1 MFHFWSFFLKKTQ
14 FSILLA
20 IALGV
25 FGFASMMQMPKESTP
40 KIEMPLAV
48 VVTTLPGASAAD
60 IEKLVTNELE
70 EPLNNNL
77 ENIKKISSKSRNSV
91 SNITVE
97 FTAAADV
104 KESITDLKD
113 EIDKAKANLPEDANE
128 PQVIQIDFA
137 KEPVLTFA
145 VASDVP
151 RGVLL
156 DLSEKLEYELEKV
169 SGVSSVNI
177 SGVQKREVH
186 ILVQKEAL
194 TKYGL
199 LLTDISRA
207 ISAQNIALPAGAINI
222 KGTEY
227 PVRFDGD
234 VKKPSDIASLPIA
247 APGGIPLTVGDVATV
262 IDGFTEPT
270 ALSRL
275 SIGGNPS
282 NNSFTVDV
290 FKKPNSQITNVGVAV
305 KERLNALQESGQLL
319 DGIAV
324 SLTFDRAEMLST
336 DLTTLGKSGLTTV
349 LLVMIV
355 LFFAIGGREAIVA
368 GVAIPLSFF
377 TAFIGLKATGN
388 SLNFVSLF
396 ALILSTGIIVDSAI
410 VVVEGINAHMR
421 NGKVNAEGREGAP
434 GYYHEQ
440 SKSHAALLALKEY
453 YSPLTSGT
461 LTTVAV
467 FAPLFTISGVTG
479 EFIAAIPYTIIFV
492 LLASLFIALAII
504 PVLGSILLKRN
515 TGESNLAKKRDIYIN
530 KIQNYY
536 KGFLRDFLS
545 DKRNSNA
552 MVVIIIIFFIASL
565 SLPSLG
571 AVQTIFF
578 PAENSEYVFIE
589 TELSSGAALDNT
601 NIELRKIEEFI
612 YDTDGIRSFSATAG
626 KSSPF
631 SNVFEGV
638 RTDAKLGTILMSI
651 DSDSKRSSKD
661 VVADLQA
668 KLKDINSSEILVGQ
682 MEEGPPV
689 GAPITITF
697 YGSDLDALDT
707 VANDAK
713 KILETIAG
721 TSGVSATTKDNA
733 VEFVLD
739 IDRRKSISS
748 GVTAL
753 SVAQNINTALSGT
766 EATTIKLFGTDIPVT
781 LRLDFSGEQT
791 LASANNTNIDSLRY
805 IPIGSVPTQGQN
817 TAGQASQVLL
827 GSFVGTSLQ
836 QSRTVVRH
844 EDAQRIA
851 RVTSKLKDGANAK
864 LISAEFKQK
873 ASKELTIPEGVIMK
887 IGGENEEVDQSF
899 ADMLMSL
906 LMGMTAMFAIL
917 VIQFNSVRHTFYVL
931 LTVPLSLIGVFIGL
945 LIMDKP
951 LSFPS
956 IMGFIALSGIVVN
969 NGIIM
974 LDVINRKRAGLQT
987 SRQSLD
993 VEQTAKLDF
1002 TTGTGIM
1009 ATSKQGLDVGE
1020 YAEELR
1026 EVIIEAATSRL
1037 RPVLLTAITTVVG
1050 ILPLVF
1056 AAEIW
1061 APLAYSI
1068 IFGLTFA
1075 TVLTLVLLPAIYYNR
1090 YSQKKKNIFIR
1101 MYLYIK
1107 VLIAYIFW

>member
-1 MFHFWSFFLKKTQ
+1 MFNFWSFFLKKTQ
-14 FSILLA
+14 FTILLA

-25 FGFASMMQMPKESTP
+25 FGFASLMQMPKESTP

-77 ENIKKISSKSRNSV
+77 ENIKKISSKSQNSV

-97 FTAAADV
+97 FSAAANIKD
-104 KESITDLKD
+104 SISDLKD
-113 EIDKAKANLPEDANE
+113 EVDKAKNNLPDDAND

-145 VASDVP
+145 VASNVP
-151 RGVLL
+151 RGILL
-156 DLSEKLEYELEKV
+156 DLSKKLENELEQV
-169 SGVSSVNI
+169 RGVSSVTI
-177 SGVQKREVH
+177 GGIQEREVH
-186 ILVQKEAL
+186 VLVKKEAL
-194 TKYGL
+194 KKYGL
-199 LLTDISRA
+199 LLTDIAQA
-207 ISAQNIALPAGAINI
+207 ISAQNIALPAGTLHMR
-222 KGTEY
+222 GTEY

-234 VKKPSDIASLPIA
+234 VKDPSSIASLPIA
-247 APGGIPLTVGDVATV
+247 APGGVPLTVGDVATV

-275 SIGGNPS
+275 SLSGDPS
-282 NNSFTVDV
+282 HNSFTIDV
-290 FKKPNSQITNVGVAV
+290 FKKPNSQITEVGASV
-305 KERLNALQESGQLL
+305 KKRLEELKEPGNLL
-319 DGIAV
+319 DGIVV
-324 SLTFDRAEMLST
+324 SITFDRADMLST

-368 GVAIPLSFF
+368 GIAIPLSFF
-377 TAFIGLKATGN
+377 MAFIGLKATGN

-421 NGKVNAEGREGAP
+421 NDN
-434 GYYHEQ
+434 EQ
-440 SKSHAALLALKEY
+440 SKSKAAWKALKEY
-453 YSPLTSGT
+453 HSPLTAGT

-492 LLASLFIALAII
+492 LLASLFIALAVI
-504 PVLGSILLKRN
+504 PILGSLILKRH
-515 TGESNLAKKRDIYIN
+515 TAESALAKKRDIS
-530 KIQNYY
+530 IQKMSTYY
-536 KGFLRDFLS
+536 KNFLREFLT
-545 DKRNSNA
+545 DKRNSNI
-552 MVVIIIIFFIASL
+552 MISIIIVFFIASL
-565 SLPSLG
+565 SLPAVG

-578 PAENSEYVFIE
+578 PSENSEYVFVE
-589 TELSSGAALDNT
+589 TELSSGAALENT
-601 NIELRKIEEFI
+601 DMELRKIEEFI
-612 YDTDGIRSFSATAG
+612 YTTPGIRSFSVVVG

-638 RTDAKLGTILMSI
+638 RNDAKLGTILMSI
-651 DSDSKRSSKD
+651 DKKSKRSSKD
-661 VVADLQA
+661 VVIDLQE
-668 KLKDINSSEILVGQ
+668 KLKSITSSEILVGQ

-697 YGSDLDALDT
+697 AGADLDALDT
-707 VANDAK
+707 IANQAK
-713 KILETIAG
+713 SILENVPG
-721 TSGVSATTKDNA
+721 TSGVSATTKDNS
-733 VEFVLD
+733 VEFVLTM
-739 IDRRKSISS
+739 DRQKSIGS

-753 SVAQNINTALSGT
+753 NVAQNINTALSGT
-766 EATTIKLFGTDIPVT
+766 EATNIKLFGTDIPVT
-781 LRLDFSGEQT
+781 LRLDFSGEES
-791 LASANNTNIDSLRY
+791 LSGANNATIDSLRY
-805 IPIGSVPTQGQN
+805 MPIGKVPTQSQN
-817 TAGQASQVLL
+817 IGEKSEQVLL
-827 GSFVGTSLQ
+827 GSFVTTSLA
-836 QSRTVVRH
+836 QSRTVIRH
-844 EDAQRIA
+844 ENANRIV

-864 LISAEFKQK
+864 LVSAEFKNI
-873 ASKELTIPEGVIMK
+873 AERDLVLPEGVQMK
-887 IGGENEEVDQSF
+887 IGGENEDVDQSF

-945 LIMDKP
+945 LVMDKP
-951 LSFPS
+951 LSFPA

-974 LDVINRKRAGLQT
+974 LDVINRKRTEL
-987 SRQSLD
+987 
-993 VEQTAKLDF
+993 E
-1002 TTGTGIM
+1002 TTK
-1009 ATSKQGLDVGE
+1009 SDLVVGE
-1020 YAEELR
+1020 HKTELR
-1026 EVIIEAATSRL
+1026 ELIIEAATSRL

-1050 ILPLVF
+1050 IMPLVF

-1075 TVLTLVLLPAIYYNR
+1075 TVLTLVLLPAIYYR
-1090 YSQKKKNIFIR
+1090 WPGTLYSNT
-1101 MYLYIK
+1101 
-1107 VLIAYIFW
+1107 